1 MKILHYNIILVACLL
16 LTGCYQYNLE
26 SLWAV
31 PELKTVPADNES
43 GYIELRGWSSSQGGA
58 DFYFEVSRSSDF
70 NKENTSEYSASYSYQ
85 DSITNYISSWSGLS
99 EPGIYYY
106 RFCARRGP
114 DTVYASNVESFT
126 AENPLEI
133 QPAVNITSNGVT
145 LTCFTYGGYY
155 REKHFLVSTKRDFQD
170 AITVDVNSSSS
181 IIDGHYTF
189 TGEIDVLQPAT
200 TYYAKFVMENT
211 DENITLES
219 DIIEFTTE
227 EKGMIEVSLNMKF
240 SDNGKYPKFKILIRD
255 PETKTWYG
263 PYIASS
269 PYEDGGYEFE
279 NKVEVPRIDGGY
291 SIYAVND
298 NDTNWDSSGYVV
310 LGNGMYT
317 SGKAQNKIYYAENDF
332 GGAENRVVN
341 ISPYEKTG
349 QLSVTYPGTWGDVQ
363 AVRLEEIY
371 DKGFFT
377 GNSFFLVGWEPLEYA
392 KDYTGWSADGCIKD
406 GSTNVYSF
414 NMFPV
419 SIPSEYVNIILEFTD
434 GTTKELPCP
443 EFRIEAGKTT
453 VISLE

>member
-1 MKILHYNIILVACLL
+1 MN
-16 LTGCYQYNLE
+16 
-26 SLWAV
+26 
-31 PELKTVPADNES
+31 
-43 GYIELRGWSSSQGGA
+43 
-58 DFYFEVSRSSDF
+58 
-70 NKENTSEYSASYSYQ
+70 
-85 DSITNYISSWSGLS
+85 
-99 EPGIYYY
+99 
-106 RFCARRGP
+106 P